1 MEFILV
7 PKTVKELNPENV
19 LKYMAK
25 LDGRDKAMRFVQYFS
40 RFLAWQLQQSD
51 PKSDTA
57 KRLVFL
63 YKGLSLHRKA
73 FRIGKFFDEF
83 QKLMTAFKE
92 GAVDEIKTQ
101 LTLVLR
107 SCMAVFLFLDNVIWM
122 ASLKVLD
129 VDKAGIKKTATKF
142 RLTAAVINVILVV
155 LDMQKTTSKVI
166 KAQKAGDT
174 DATTAAKVKQG
185 TNVIAMAK
193 NTADV
198 ITYSNSADVFETVL
212 GSALNDGVVGIIG
225 SVSAVAG
232 GLAIWKKM

>member
-1 MEFILV
+1 M
-7 PKTVKELNPENV
+7 
-19 LKYMAK
+19 
-25 LDGRDKAMRFVQYFS
+25 
-40 RFLAWQLQQSD
+40 
-51 PKSDTA
+51 
-57 KRLVFL
+57 
-63 YKGLSLHRKA
+63 
-73 FRIGKFFDEF
+73 
-83 QKLMTAFKE
+83 
-92 GAVDEIKTQ
+92 
-101 LTLVLR
+101 
-107 SCMAVFLFLDNVIWM
+107 
-122 ASLKVLD
+122 
-129 VDKAGIKKTATKF
+129 
-142 RLTAAVINVILVV
+142 INVILVV